1 MYFKGLQGKM
11 KVFSW
16 CLLCV
21 TAALLSA
28 CSSKQLHP
36 APVEDRNAPAA
47 QKNATAG
54 REETPAA
61 KVAHSASGATEQS
74 AAAQGPAPAPGA
86 ENAGKPGYYTVKQ
99 GDTLAR
105 IGLEVGQPYR
115 DIARWNN
122 LDNPNRIET
131 GQVLRVIP
139 PGAPEDGAV
148 ARPVAVSKA
157 SATPLPPA
165 AKPAQAASAPAA
177 ATSPAAPASVPAVV
191 ATPATVVED
200 DVSFIWPVRGDIVAT
215 FDEAKNRKGL
225 DIGGVAG
232 APILAAAEGKVVYA
246 GSGLRGY
253 GNLII
258 VKHSATY
265 LTAYAHNQTLL
276 VKEEQMVKQGQKI
289 AEMGNSDADQVKL
302 HFEVRKMGK
311 PVDPAKYLPI
321 R

>member
-1 MYFKGLQGKM
+1 MNFKALQYKL

-16 CLLCV
+16 
-21 TAALLSA
+21 TALGMALVLLSA
-28 CSSKQLHP
+28 CSSKQLRR
-36 APVEDRNAPAA
+36 APVEDRNAPPVH
-47 QKNATAG
+47 KNAAEAETAASPVKAG
-54 REETPAA
+54 
-61 KVAHSASGATEQS
+61 HGISAATEPGAAG
-74 AAAQGPAPAPGA
+74 AAASAAPGA

-105 IGLEVGQPYR
+105 IGLEVGQNYR

-122 LDNPNRIET
+122 LENPNRIET
-131 GQVLRVIP
+131 GQVLRIIA
-139 PGAPEDGAV
+139 PGASEEGAV
-148 ARPVAVSKA
+148 ARPVTASKA
-157 SATPLPPA
+157 TAVPLPA
-165 AKPAQAASAPAA
+165 AGKPATAASAPAA
-177 ATSPAAPASVPAVV
+177 PGGSPAAGAA
-191 ATPATVVED
+191 APATLVED

-232 APILAAAEGKVVYA
+232 APIVAAADGKVVYA

-258 VKHSATY
+258 IKHSATY
-265 LTAYAHNQTLL
+265 LTAYAHNQTLW

-302 HFEVRKMGK
+302 HFEVRKLGK
-311 PVDPAKYLPI
+311 PVDPARYLPI